1 MADKLIGLYILD
13 MSIGGFI
20 GSSKDV
26 RAFIEPVDSEF
37 LDGSQTTV
45 VALLNLPAS
54 QQDESYTTEANLANA
69 INKAHRKIVATG
81 NKTAMF
87 IVFFE
92 ADEEVGGEQPAIQKM
107 NARIRNELGVVSNV
121 SNKIQ
126 GIQIHQNF

>member
-1 MADKLIGLYILD
+1 MADKPIGIYILD
-13 MSIGGFI
+13 MSTGGFI

-26 RAFIEPVDSEF
+26 RAFIDPVDSKY
-37 LDGSQTTV
+37 LDKSQTTV

-69 INKAHRKIVATG
+69 INKAHSQIVATG

-87 IVFFE
+87 IAFVE
-92 ADEEVGGEQPAIQKM
+92 ADEEVGGEQLAIQTM